1 MFGLRFRDRG
11 VVAFTCFVM
20 LLISG
25 KFGGPMGVMKLAFCE
40 YPFAQV
46 TSTGLGEPESEFDV
60 WLKARADKHAKDKVT
75 LLKVYSV
82 LGLILYLGS
91 VGLAVYFI
99 NRRNQDTLYL
109 VLILVLAVIFAWVAI
124 GERNVRFQNSNY
136 DPAIPDVALPEEQ
149 RQFNA

>member
-1 MFGLRFRDRG
+1 MFGLRMRDRG

-20 LLISG
+20 LLVSG

-60 WLKARADKHAKDKVT
+60 QLKAWSDKHAKDKVT
-75 LLKVYSV
+75 LFKVYSV

-91 VGLAVYFI
+91 VGMAIYFI
-99 NRRNQDTLYL
+99 SRRNQDTPYL
-109 VLILVLAVIFAWVAI
+109 VLILVLAAIFAWVAI
-124 GERNVRFQNSNY
+124 GERNVQFQNNNY
-136 DPAIPDVALPEEQ
+136 SPGSPDSTFPQEQ
-149 RQFNA
+149 KGLHA